1 MNASP
6 VLRVLGATMTFLAV
20 SMLIPL
26 MLAVSQDDSVSEN
39 AFFAGVSVSGFFGIV
54 LFLSTRGQPFNIGR
68 RETIA
73 LLTLLAVV
81 TTLIGGLPF
90 YLCGNAKNFLDAS
103 FEALSGIT
111 TTGLSLF
118 PDPSVLSQSELLWR
132 AMLQWM
138 GGYGTLVLVIWVLP
152 SIGLGGIFM
161 PRRDAIET
169 LAANPEPS
177 FRHVV
182 RSLFVV
188 YGSLTA
194 ICAIALLFA
203 GMPLFD
209 SICYSMSTLSTG
221 GFVLESSGPLGFNG
235 AGIHL
240 ILALF
245 MMLGAI
251 NFTLHGRFIS
261 GDWGVY
267 SREFE
272 CRVLLIVILL
282 AVVLIL
288 SFTGE
293 NTTGSTLISELLR
306 LVSVLTTTGYPGTE
320 MPDPFVKLFL
330 LVFIFLAVV
339 GGTTGSTSGG
349 FKLMRLVLLVRQAK
363 RELAR
368 LIHPHAVIPIK
379 YGHFAVTQTCL
390 QSLWV
395 FFIGYIFCLVALAVI
410 LSCFGIDFVTALI
423 SAVSALT
430 NSGPALLHLSDLN
443 ANFAIISDG
452 AKLTIM
458 MGMLLGRVELL
469 ALLVLL
475 NFSFWRP

>member
-1 MNASP
+1 MNAAP
-6 VLRVLGATMTFLAV
+6 VLRVLGATMIFLGV

-26 MLAVSQDDSVSEN
+26 MLAASQDDSVSQN
-39 AFFAGVSVSGFFGIV
+39 AFFAGVSVSGFFGVV
-54 LFLSTRGQPFNIGR
+54 LFLSTRGQPFSIGR
-68 RETIA
+68 RETVA
-73 LLTLLAVV
+73 LLILLAVV

-152 SIGLGGIFM
+152 SIGLGGVFM

-177 FRHVV
+177 FHHVV

-188 YGSLTA
+188 YCSLTA

-221 GFVLESSGPLGFNG
+221 GFVIESSGPLVFNG
-235 AGIHL
+235 AGIQL

-245 MMLGAI
+245 MVLGAI

-261 GDWGVY
+261 GDWGG
-267 SREFE
+267 
-272 CRVLLIVILL
+272 LL
-282 AVVLIL
+282 A
-288 SFTGE
+288 
-293 NTTGSTLISELLR
+293 
-306 LVSVLTTTGYPGTE
+306 
-320 MPDPFVKLFL
+320 
-330 LVFIFLAVV
+330 
-339 GGTTGSTSGG
+339 
-349 FKLMRLVLLVRQAK
+349 
-363 RELAR
+363 
-368 LIHPHAVIPIK
+368 
-379 YGHFAVTQTCL
+379 
-390 QSLWV
+390 
-395 FFIGYIFCLVALAVI
+395 
-410 LSCFGIDFVTALI
+410 
-423 SAVSALT
+423 
-430 NSGPALLHLSDLN
+430 
-443 ANFAIISDG
+443 
-452 AKLTIM
+452 
-458 MGMLLGRVELL
+458 RV
-469 ALLVLL
+469 
-475 NFSFWRP
+475 